1 MGDVIHEASAYD
13 REEMFRVLASRNR
26 LDILELLAERELNIN
41 EIARELELGLPSVSK
56 HVALLEQAGLVKS
69 SYVPG
74 VQGMQKRCRLAYQRL
89 AFSLEPRK
97 PIPETVEEIS
107 MPIGLYT
114 QVECLGP
121 PCGLASKEGYIGL
134 MDDPQ
139 AFYCPDRADASI
151 LWMSAGFVEYVFPN
165 TIPTSVDIW
174 RVDLQ
179 MEVCSECPD
188 YCNDHPSDIT
198 VWVNGVEIGTWTCPG
213 DFGGRRGVLNPP
225 WWNNHGT
232 QFGALKVF
240 SVTETGS
247 QVDGVPISPVTVA
260 LAGVVPQRPVRV
272 RIGVKPDAA
281 NRGGF
286 NLFGRHFGNYAQ
298 DLVLRLHYVPKD
310 RVRRI
315 PRPAEEALGHNP
327 RPAPAG
333 AGVFEEENP

>member
-1 MGDVIHEASAYD
+1 MGDVLHEASAYE
-13 REEMFRVLASRNR
+13 REEMFRALASRNR
-26 LDILELLAERELNIN
+26 LDILELLAERELNIQ
-41 EIARELELGLPSVSK
+41 EIARALGLGLPSVSK
-56 HVALLEQAGLVKS
+56 HVAVLEQAGLVRS

-74 VQGMQKRCRLAYQRL
+74 AQGMQKRCRLACQRL
-89 AFSLEPRK
+89 TFSLEPRR

-114 QVECLGP
+114 QVECAGP
-121 PCGLASKEGYIGL
+121 PCGLASVEGYIGL

-139 AFYCPDRADASI
+139 AFYCPDRAKASI

-165 TIPTSVDIW
+165 TIPTSVDVW

-198 VWVNGVEIGTWTCPG
+198 VWINGVEIGTWTSPG
-213 DFGGRRGVLNPP
+213 DFGGQRGKLNPP

-240 SVTETGS
+240 SVTESGAL
-247 QVDGVPISPVTVA
+247 VDGVPLSPVTIA
-260 LAGVVPQRPVRV
+260 DTRLVPRQPVRV
-272 RIGVKPDAA
+272 RIGVHPDAA
-281 NRGGF
+281 NCGGF

-310 RVRRI
+310 RNRRSA
-315 PRPAEEALGHNP
+315 RPAEDALGQP
-327 RPAPAG
+327 FRAAS
-333 AGVFEEENP
+333 AAAKVFEEETP